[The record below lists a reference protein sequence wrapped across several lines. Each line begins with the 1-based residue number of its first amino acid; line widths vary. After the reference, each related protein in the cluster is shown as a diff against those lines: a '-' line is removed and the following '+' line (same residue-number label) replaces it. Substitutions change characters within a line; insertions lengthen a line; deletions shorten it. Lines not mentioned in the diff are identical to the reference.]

1 MTLKSTRRF
10 QKQFDID
17 FVDLYMEYYKQ
28 SIKRVL
34 LNIKLKQLP
43 SRANIKFIK
52 LFFLVLFQVEIIQL
66 LRYLHKSKCK
76 HWWTNLAC

>member
-28 SIKRVL
+28 SIKHVL
-34 LNIKLKQLP
+34 LNIKLKQ
-43 SRANIKFIK
+43 
-52 LFFLVLFQVEIIQL
+52 
-66 LRYLHKSKCK
+66 
-76 HWWTNLAC
+76 